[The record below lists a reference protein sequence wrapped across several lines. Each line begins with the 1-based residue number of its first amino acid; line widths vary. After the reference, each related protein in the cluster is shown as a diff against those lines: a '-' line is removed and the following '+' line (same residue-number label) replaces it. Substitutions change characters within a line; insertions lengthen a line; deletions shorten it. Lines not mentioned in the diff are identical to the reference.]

1 MIAHVLKG
9 KYKVFETIGNQN
21 SQVGVPLT
29 LDHLTSE
36 DEIGVLEMGMSE
48 KGQITTLGNIIHPN
62 VGVVTNVGVSHI
74 EMMGSRDN
82 ICIEKLDIQNG
93 LPEDGVLFLNG
104 DNDMIR
110 KHIDYVKK
118 PYEFY
123 GSQMIV
129 SLTVQKNP

>member
-1 MIAHVLKG
+1 
-9 KYKVFETIGNQN
+9 
-21 SQVGVPLT
+21 
-29 LDHLTSE
+29 
-36 DEIGVLEMGMSE
+36 
-48 KGQITTLGNIIHPN
+48 
-62 VGVVTNVGVSHI
+62 
-74 EMMGSRDN
+74 MMGSRDN

-123 GSQMIV
+123 GFADDCTYRAEKIREKGGQTLFEFHYGDMKEPITLNVLGKHNV
-129 SLTVQKNP
+129 SNALAAIAIGLRYDVPMSAIKHSYPHFLVSDRILSTLTTIF

>member
-1 MIAHVLKG
+1 
-9 KYKVFETIGNQN
+9 
-21 SQVGVPLT
+21 
-29 LDHLTSE
+29 
-36 DEIGVLEMGMSE
+36 MSE

-123 GSQMIV
+123 GFADDCTYRAEKTIIRQIILRFSAPNLLDNITKQREYV
-129 SLTVQKNP
+129 TAQRK